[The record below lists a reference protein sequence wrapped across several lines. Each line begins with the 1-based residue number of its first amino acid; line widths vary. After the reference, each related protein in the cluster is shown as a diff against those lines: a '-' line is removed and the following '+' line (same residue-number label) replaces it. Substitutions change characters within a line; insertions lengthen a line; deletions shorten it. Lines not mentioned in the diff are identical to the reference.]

1 MGSAPGRWL
10 GLISGEGGVRRLEL
24 LGEAACLTSE
34 SLYLVC
40 HRSTSPLPLFPSVLH
55 RMRATIVLF
64 EIKHQNGRQ
73 RRVRGK
79 KIMRKTSQPPAVL
92 FLVPV
97 SSCPSLC
104 LWGLPGGGRSH
115 SGPLPRMATERP
127 LPSRWLESNGLIQG
141 PLTLR
146 SSPRKPGGTQLGCVQ
161 L

>member
-1 MGSAPGRWL
+1 
-10 GLISGEGGVRRLEL
+10 
-24 LGEAACLTSE
+24 
-34 SLYLVC
+34 
-40 HRSTSPLPLFPSVLH
+40 
-55 RMRATIVLF
+55 MRATIVLF

-161 L
+161 LWIFWVHPKMDLFQKIKLHFWLAFRLIVWGVVFPDIPPNPLLGRNT